1 MLRRHGQHRLLLFL
15 QRCFSD
21 IKPRA
26 HGLQLQ
32 RENQPHVYAARHVHQ
47 DKQFLEVLSHTL
59 FQTKWISMP
68 YFRPNGFPYTISDQM
83 DSHTLFQTKWI
94 SIYYFR
100 PDGGTINRLISLL
113 HLLFIVTSCYFHF
126 VNFPRC
132 FFHYVIFEI
141 CDHTYCI
148 NDNPNQNEAYTYA
161 QQYFKP
167 KGTTMSLPP
176 PTPPHPS
183 PTWNALKYSLWVC
196 SISFTSPCRFLMC
209 WSLVCMEVCN
219 TVMCCCWLD

>member
-1 MLRRHGQHRLLLFL
+1 
-15 QRCFSD
+15 
-21 IKPRA
+21 
-26 HGLQLQ
+26 
-32 RENQPHVYAARHVHQ
+32 
-47 DKQFLEVLSHTL
+47 
-59 FQTKWISMP
+59 
-68 YFRPNGFPYTISDQM
+68 M

-94 SIYYFR
+94 SRYYFR

-148 NDNPNQNEAYTYA
+148 NDNPNQNEAYAYA

-167 KGTTMSLPP
+167 KGTTMSPP
-176 PTPPHPS
+176 PPS

-196 SISFTSPCRFLMC
+196 PISFTSPCRFLMC

-219 TVMCCCWLD
+219 TVMCCCWLDWWAFRVSNFVSAAARAVSFFATSAFNDSTWIIKGSS